1 MKIAIAVFLA
11 LVCLQSGCSWMT
23 DLDTSREPQR
33 RLCGWKLANKLNS
46 VCKGVYNKPGPMSNS
61 LYYRHRRAKTRPRI
75 GEFSASLPRTT
86 DSRQSP
92 RGDAGLWD
100 LSYPPNPS
108 SFSPNPPNHESF
120 PPNRPN
126 PQFFPRNPA
135 SYPPSPSPGRDPR
148 PRPSATDAFDQLLL
162 HNALLSSGV
171 PFPFLTEAEASQMLK
186 EAPRR
191 KRGLSAE
198 CCRKACSVSELVDY
212 CY

>member
-1 MKIAIAVFLA
+1 MKIALAVVLG
-11 LVCLQSGCSWMT
+11 LVCLQSGWSWMA
-23 DLDTSREPQR
+23 DLDANREPQR

-61 LYYRHRRAKTRPRI
+61 LYYRHRRGKTRPRV
-75 GEFSASLPRTT
+75 GGFAASLPQARE
-86 DSRQSP
+86 SFP
-92 RGDAGLWD
+92 FPPEAYPPNLEAYPPN
-100 LSYPPNPS
+100 LEAYPPNP
-108 SFSPNPPNHESF
+108 E
-120 PPNRPN
+120 
-126 PQFFPRNPA
+126 A
-135 SYPPSPSPGRDPR
+135 YPPSTPPGQDPR
-148 PRPSATDAFDQLLL
+148 TRPSATDAFDRILL

-171 PFPFLTEAEASQMLK
+171 PFPFLTEAEASQVLQ

>member
-1 MKIAIAVFLA
+1 MKIAVAVLLL

-23 DLDTSREPQR
+23 DLDAPKEPQR

-61 LYYRHRRAKTRPRI
+61 LYYRHRRGKTRPV
-75 GEFSASLPRTT
+75 SQDLTAPRSQTRVPFLL
-86 DSRQSP
+86 DPYS
-92 RGDAGLWD
+92 AGLKDD
-100 LSYPPNPS
+100 LSQAGLKDDIPREGLNDDLLRAGPS
-108 SFSPNPPNHESF
+108 TH
-120 PPNRPN
+120 RGQ
-126 PQFFPRNPA
+126 PQQEA
-135 SYPPSPSPGRDPR
+135 SR
-148 PRPSATDAFDQLLL
+148 TDAFDQILLR
-162 HNALLSSGV
+162 NAFLSSGV
-171 PFPFLTEAEASQMLK
+171 PFPFLTEVEAAQVFR

>member
-75 GEFSASLPRTT
+75 GDFSASLPRTT

-100 LSYPPNPS
+100 LSYPPNP
-108 SFSPNPPNHESF
+108 
-120 PPNRPN
+120 
-126 PQFFPRNPA
+126 
-135 SYPPSPSPGRDPR
+135 PPSPPTPPTTSPSPLTAPTPSSSPPQPR
-148 PRPSATDAFDQLLL
+148 APPPSATDAFDQLLL